1 MCFLLRLII
10 EKKMTLTKEELN
22 SIITGCTQQDKTSQ
36 ELLFKYFYGKMMVVC
51 SRYARSKDEAK
62 DILQDGFIKLFD
74 NLYRYEVTGSI
85 EGWVRRIFVNTAI
98 DHYRKQ
104 KNKFNIDD
112 EARLKDESVSVDEEN
127 ENQYSHI
134 KPEDILE
141 AMEKL
146 SPAYRTVFNLYAIE
160 NYTHQEI
167 AEILDINIGTSKSN
181 YAKAKANLKEIL
193 QERFA
198 IAK

>member
-1 MCFLLRLII
+1 
-10 EKKMTLTKEELN
+10 MTLTKEELN

-36 ELLFKYFYGKMMVVC
+36 ELLFKYFYGKMMIVC

-62 DILQDGFIKLFD
+62 DVLQDGFIKLFD

-98 DHYRKQ
+98 DHFRKH
-104 KNKFNIDD
+104 KNKFNIED
-112 EARLKDESVSVDEEN
+112 EGRLKDESVSYEEEN
-127 ENQYSHI
+127 ESKYSHI
-134 KPEDILE
+134 KPEDILT

-160 NYTHQEI
+160 NYTHKEI

-181 YAKAKANLKEIL
+181 YAKAKSNLKSIL

-198 IAK
+198 IVK

>member
-1 MCFLLRLII
+1 MKRKTI
-10 EKKMTLTKEELN
+10 LTKEELN

-51 SRYARSKDEAK
+51 SRYARDKDEAK
-62 DILQDGFIKLFD
+62 DILQDGFIKLYD
-74 NLYRYEVTGSI
+74 NLYRYEVSGSV

-98 DHYRKQ
+98 DHYRRQ

-112 EARLKDESVSVDEEN
+112 EGNLKDESISYEEEN
-127 ENQYSHI
+127 ESKYDGI
-134 KPEDILE
+134 KPEDILT
-141 AMEKL
+141 AMENL
-146 SPAYRTVFNLYAIE
+146 SPAYKTVFNLYAIE
-160 NYTHQEI
+160 NYTHKEI
-167 AEILDINIGTSKSN
+167 SEILDISIGTSKSN